1 MDPYGDHNRKIL
13 SPLDK
18 VQVEKAKIVYTSQTG
33 NRIRNNSR
41 MTRSWKAILKLIRL
55 LLTISQT

>member
-18 VQVEKAKIVYTSQTG
+18 VQVEKAEDCCTSRAG
-33 NRIRNNSR
+33 NR
-41 MTRSWKAILKLIRL
+41 
-55 LLTISQT
+55 SQK